1 MELTNQQLT
10 NYVGRIKLTQEMKRR
25 YASQI
30 DHLISELESAIN
42 EQTTIRV
49 TRVVRAGSWKKGTAL
64 RPRSE
69 HPLDVDLV
77 FFLNLEEASTPDTA
91 KLHDYLLGFLLN
103 TYKNKKPE
111 DFSKGEKTVSLVF
124 RGTGLHVDLVPVAP
138 LKRNSAYVWQPSS
151 SPSPSLFVT
160 SVDGQLDFITGR
172 KTANSTFSST
182 VRILKAWRAR
192 QELDISSFAIELL
205 ASHLDIS
212 RNVETNVERAL
223 VRFFEFLS
231 RRQKLVV
238 TFPGAVGAISDTHA
252 VAYLADPTYTPNN
265 ILSRISAASWEE
277 VRTEAEKAWETIE
290 LARAK
295 QGKGETVQ
303 LWKEIFGPYFNIE
316 PIEPGEQ

>member
-1 MELTNQQLT
+1 MQLTNQQLT
-10 NYVGRIKLTQEMKRR
+10 NYVGRIKLTQEMKRK

-30 DHLISELESAIN
+30 DHLIAELESSIN

-49 TRVVRAGSWKKGTAL
+49 TRVIRAGSWKKGTAL
-64 RPRSE
+64 RPRGE

-77 FFLNLEEASTPDTA
+77 FFLNLEAASPPDTA
-91 KLHDYLLGFLLN
+91 KLHDYLLQFLLD

-111 DFSKGEKTVSLVF
+111 DFNKGEKTVSLVF

-138 LKRNSAYVWQPSS
+138 LQQGSTYVWQPSS
-151 SPSPSLFVT
+151 SPGPSLFVT
-160 SVDGQLDFITGR
+160 SVDGQLDFIARR
-172 KTANSTFSST
+172 KAANSTFSST

-192 QELDISSFAIELL
+192 QELEISSFAIELL
-205 ASHLDIS
+205 VAHLDIAKG
-212 RNVETNVERAL
+212 VETSIESAL

-231 RRQKLVV
+231 RKQKLVV
-238 TFPGAVGAISDTHA
+238 TFPGAAGSNSDTGA

-265 ILSRISAASWEE
+265 VLSRVSAADWEE
-277 VRTEAEKAWETIE
+277 VRSKTETAWETLE
-290 LARAK
+290 LARSK

-316 PIEPGEQ
+316 PGDQ

>member
-1 MELTNQQLT
+1 MQLTNQQLT
-10 NYVGRIKLTQEMKRR
+10 NYVGHIKLTQEMKRR

-42 EQTTIRV
+42 EQTTIRAM
-49 TRVVRAGSWKKGTAL
+49 RVIRAGSWKKGTAL
-64 RPRSE
+64 RPRGE

-77 FFLNLEEASTPDTA
+77 FFLNLEEASAPDTA
-91 KLHDYLLGFLLN
+91 KLHDYLLGFLLD

-138 LKRNSAYVWQPSS
+138 LKRGSAYVWQPSS

-160 SVDGQLDFITGR
+160 SVDGQLDFIARR
-172 KTANSTFSST
+172 KTANPTFSST

-192 QELDISSFAIELL
+192 QELDVSSFAMELL
-205 ASHLDIS
+205 AAHLDIAS
-212 RNVETNVERAL
+212 GVETNIESAL

-231 RRQKLVV
+231 RKQRLVV
-238 TFPGAVGAISDTHA
+238 TFPNAIGSISDTNA
-252 VAYLADPTYTPNN
+252 TAYLADPTYTPNN
-265 ILSRISAASWEE
+265 VLSRTSAASWEE
-277 VRTEAEKAWETIE
+277 LRSAAETAWETLE

-303 LWKEIFGPYFNIE
+303 LWKETFGPYFNID
-316 PIEPGEQ
+316 PGDQ